1 LRRRPFSRDSGTRVA
16 ICRRRRQRH
25 GEQAQIATPGRRDR
39 VRDPVLRRAGFEGER
54 SGRVP
59 GAVRD
64 SDRNAYYNRGYY
76 NGGYYNGGYGYY
88 GRPYHGRYRHGY
100 RPYWMKR
107 VYVRAP
113 YPRWV
118 YQRIYYPYPYAY
130 TRPYAY
136 CP

>member
-1 LRRRPFSRDSGTRVA
+1 MVNKLRSLLPAAAIAFAILFFGAPASKANAQVA
-16 ICRRRRQRH
+16 F
-25 GEQAQIATPGRRDR
+25 QAQFATPIGTFG
-39 VRDPVLRRAGFEGER
+39 VAHG
-54 SGRVP
+54 P
-59 GAVRD
+59 GA
-64 SDRNAYYNRGYY
+64 YHNRGYY

-100 RPYWMKR
+100 RPYWMRR

-118 YQRIYYPYPYAY
+118 YQRVYSPYPYAY
-130 TRPYAY
+130 SRPYAY